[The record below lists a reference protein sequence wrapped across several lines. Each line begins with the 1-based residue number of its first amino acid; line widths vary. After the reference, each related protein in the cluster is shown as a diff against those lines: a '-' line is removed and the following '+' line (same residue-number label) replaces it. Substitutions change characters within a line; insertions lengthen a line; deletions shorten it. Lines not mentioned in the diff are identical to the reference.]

1 MVKTSLP
8 VDVYVRVSRVGGRE
22 HLISPEEQE
31 HRARALARERGLRI
45 GKILTDLDES
55 GGKLDRPGLQEALR
69 RVENGLS
76 GGVIVAWL
84 DRLSRDSEQ
93 ALGLVRRIS
102 DAGGVIY
109 APDAPSDW
117 TTPEGGLQAG
127 IIFTFATYVR
137 MRARAGFERAKER
150 AIENGIPVHSRP
162 AVGYRTTADGWEENP
177 ETEPADEKTRTKEAR
192 RLEPDPDVAP
202 IVREVFERRAQG
214 EGPAALGAFLTER
227 GVSTSQGSRTWSK
240 EAVYGLLRNRVYLG
254 ELSYG
259 RDRRFVNA
267 EAHEAIVDLATWQ
280 AAQHPNGRRLAKAR
294 SEGSEFLLTGIA
306 RCAGCG
312 YSLQATKTS
321 RGKRIYRCKRTHA
334 GGVCP
339 APVRIDAG
347 LVEDAAVE
355 AFWALTRDLEAEGT
369 PDDRGERRA
378 IEHEAERTE
387 RALKQWTSV
396 EIQEAIGDTTEYA
409 AGLRERRQARDKAAA
424 KLGHARVE
432 PRATAKTTKRLRSE
446 WKKATP
452 QERREL
458 LGLRF
463 DTIALGRDRRV
474 IVYPAGT
481 APSDLPRRGFKRDP
495 SLVPFPDPPRGARV
509 LDLKAALKPAGD
521 RGV

>member
-1 MVKTSLP
+1 MVKPSLP
-8 VDVYVRVSRVGGRE
+8 VDVYIRVSRVGGRE

-31 HRARALARERGLRI
+31 HRARALARERGLRV

-69 RVENGLS
+69 RVEGGDS

-127 IIFTFATYVR
+127 IVFTFATYVR

-150 AIENGIPVHSRP
+150 AIANGIPVHSRP
-162 AVGYRTTADGWEENP
+162 AVGYRARPD
-177 ETEPADEKTRTKEAR
+177 R

-202 IVREVFERRAQG
+202 VIGEVFERRARG
-214 EGPAALGAFLTER
+214 EGPAALGAFLAER
-227 GVSTSQGSRTWSK
+227 GVTTSQGSRTWSK

-267 EAHEAIVDLATWQ
+267 DAHKEIVDLATWQ
-280 AAQHPNGRRLAKAR
+280 AAQHPNGRRLAPAR

-312 YSLQATKTS
+312 YSLQATKTG
-321 RGKRIYRCKRTHA
+321 RGKRIYRCGRTHA

-339 APVRIDAG
+339 APVRIDAES
-347 LVEDAAVE
+347 VEAAAVE
-355 AFWALTRDLEAEGT
+355 AFWSLTRDLEAEGAT
-369 PDDRGERRA
+369 DNRGELRA
-378 IEHEAERTE
+378 VEQEAERAE
-387 RALKQWTSV
+387 RALKQWMSV
-396 EIQEAIGDTTEYA
+396 EVQEAIGDTGEYA
-409 AGLRERRQARDKAAA
+409 AGLRERRSARDAAA
-424 KLGHARVE
+424 AALGQL
-432 PRATAKTTKRLRSE
+432 RLRPNAHAPSVRRLSAE

-463 DTIALGRDRRV
+463 DCIALGRDRRM

-495 SLVPFPDPPRGARV
+495 SLAPFPDAPRGARV
-509 LDLKAALKPAGD
+509 LRLKPALKPASD
-521 RGV
+521 RGI

>member
-1 MVKTSLP
+1 MALVVKPYLP
-8 VDVYVRVSRVGGRE
+8 VDVYIRVSRVGGRE

-31 HRARALARERGLRI
+31 HRARTLARERGLRV

-69 RVENGLS
+69 RVEGGES

-127 IIFTFATYVR
+127 IVFTFATYVR

-150 AIENGIPVHSRP
+150 AIANGIPVHSRP
-162 AVGYRTTADGWEENP
+162 AVGYRARQD
-177 ETEPADEKTRTKEAR
+177 R

-202 IVREVFERRAQG
+202 VIREVFERRARG

-227 GVSTSQGSRTWSK
+227 GITTSQGSRMWSK
-240 EAVYGLLRNRVYLG
+240 EAIYGLLRNRVYLG

-259 RDRRFVNA
+259 LDRRFVNPD
-267 EAHEAIVDLATWQ
+267 AHEAIVDLATWQ
-280 AAQHPNGRRLAKAR
+280 AAQHPNGRRLAPAR

-306 RCAGCG
+306 RCSGCG

-321 RGKRIYRCKRTHA
+321 RGKRIYRCGRTHA
-334 GGVCP
+334 GGICP

-347 LVEDAAVE
+347 LVEAAAVE
-355 AFWALTRDLEAEGT
+355 AFWSLTRDLEAEGT
-369 PDDRGERRA
+369 KDDRGELKA
-378 IEHEAERTE
+378 IERQLERAEH
-387 RALKQWTSV
+387 ALKQWTSIEV
-396 EIQEAIGDTTEYA
+396 QEAIGDTSEYA
-409 AGLRERRQARDKAAA
+409 AGLRERRQARDEAAA
-424 KLGHARVE
+424 KLGSARVE
-432 PRATAKTTKRLRSE
+432 PRATVKTTKRLRSE
-446 WKKATP
+446 WQRATP

-458 LGLRF
+458 LGLRL
-463 DTIALGRDRRV
+463 DTIALGRDRRMV
-474 IVYPAGT
+474 VYAAGT
-481 APSDLPRRGFKRDP
+481 GPTDLPRRGFKRDP
-495 SLVPFPDPPRGARV
+495 SLAPFPDAPSGARV
-509 LDLKAALKPAGD
+509 LRLETALKPAGN